1 MNLLLNIINDLKLL
15 LTEEKKN
22 YLHNFTKKFPINIIT
37 LFELINY
44 FITCDDN
51 GNKQMLYFTFKMILE
66 NYKNIIISED
76 IFKSAEV
83 NGSISL
89 NDLNQL
95 LLLNF
100 KDEQNIIFF
109 EQS

>member
-1 MNLLLNIINDLKLL
+1 
-15 LTEEKKN
+15 
-22 YLHNFTKKFPINIIT
+22 
-37 LFELINY
+37 
-44 FITCDDN
+44 
-51 GNKQMLYFTFKMILE
+51 MLYFTFKMILE

-83 NGSISL
+83 NGSINL

-109 EQS
+109 EQSKFQIKVPNEDELYAYIKGDNEPTP